1 MYIVF
6 VRHTVDACSEFRGAF
21 ALNSEKDESEIS
33 HFLEIVTALETPSIR
48 MKLTVLQHAYPV
60 KHNNILDIIA

>member
-6 VRHTVDACSEFRGAF
+6 VRHTVDACSEFQGAF

-33 HFLEIVTALETPSIR
+33 HFLEIVTAL
-48 MKLTVLQHAYPV
+48 
-60 KHNNILDIIA
+60 